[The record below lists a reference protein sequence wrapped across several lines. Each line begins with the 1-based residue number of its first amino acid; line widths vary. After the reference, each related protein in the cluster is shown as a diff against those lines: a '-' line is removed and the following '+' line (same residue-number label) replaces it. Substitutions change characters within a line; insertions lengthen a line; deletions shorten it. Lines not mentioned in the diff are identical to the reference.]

1 MKRWLLI
8 WAMFAFYVLMP
19 NSFAADNANGPEAAR
34 QIVANMEAAWNKHDM
49 QAYGALFHD
58 DAEWINVVGMYWRG
72 KPQIVKAHTAFHETI
87 FKDCRLEGKELT
99 VREVTPDAVVAVWAH
114 AQDAYKTPSGAI
126 QEKTLNRLTLVVTKR
141 NGKWLVSQGH
151 NVWVNER
158 AQRSNPVNLP

>member
-1 MKRWLLI
+1 MKRWVSI

-19 NSFAADNANGPEAAR
+19 NSFAADNASGPEAAR
-34 QIVANMEAAWNKHDM
+34 QIVGNLEAAWNKHDM

-114 AQDAYKTPSGAI
+114 AQDAYKTSSGTL

-141 NGKWLVSQGH
+141 NGKWLISQGH